1 MKNHSVDLIILD
13 IIMDPGI
20 DGLEIYKRIL
30 EFRPDQKAII
40 ASGDSEPDRVREAQ
54 KIGIRA
60 YIKKP
65 YSVENIGLV
74 IRAELDE

>member
-54 KIGIRA
+54 EDRYPRPILKNPILWKTSGW
-60 YIKKP
+60 
-65 YSVENIGLV
+65 
-74 IRAELDE
+74 